1 MTKEQLAEQAS
12 RKLWVF
18 PKLVSGHKC
27 PAHLKL
33 VAETLTDA
41 IKNKSRKKQLLIFKA
56 PPRHGKSEL
65 LPIHAPP
72 WILGNYPKSRII
84 IAAYAA
90 SLAEKHSARGRDIF
104 DEWGS
109 MLWGVNPHPK
119 VFSRGTWD
127 NDRGGG
133 VRAVGIGGAATGY
146 GADFFFI
153 DDYHSDRKEAESQL
167 QRDTVWDW
175 WQAVA
180 VTRIH
185 PGGIVSIFAT
195 PWHDDDLV
203 GRLLKQ
209 YEKEGDKFPFKVTVI
224 NLPALAEEND
234 ILGRK
239 EGEALWPWWSDKT
252 ELEDIKNAVGPYE
265 WAALFQGSPTVRGG
279 TLFKSEHFRY
289 YTFDPLTKEYICY
302 RKDIAEPIRIRKNDL
317 TRHVYCDPSLEIK
330 KTNDPT
336 GAAAWGYSRRYKVW
350 LLLDRLND
358 RIEHTQVMNRL
369 KLFAFK
375 NGCTKIGIENE
386 KLGKV
391 LVKQSAGKDSIGGIK
406 IPFMEIPTG
415 GLDKYAR
422 ATPMAGYI
430 ENERVFFPKDAPWL
444 SPYESSLV
452 KFPNDAHDEDVD
464 ITAMAEKM
472 ESSKTLAEVLAGQ

>member
-27 PAHLKL
+27 PVHLKF
-33 VAETLTDA
+33 VADTLMDA
-41 IKNKSRKKQLLIFKA
+41 IENKSRKKQLLIFKA

-104 DEWGS
+104 DEWGDL
-109 MLWGVNPHPK
+109 LWDVKPHPK

-127 NDRGGG
+127 NDKGGG

-209 YEKEGDKFPFKVTVI
+209 YEKDGDKFPFKVTVI

-239 EGEALWPWWSDKT
+239 EGESAYL
-252 ELEDIKNAVGPYE
+252 LI
-265 WAALFQGSPTVRGG
+265 L
-279 TLFKSEHFRY
+279 
-289 YTFDPLTKEYICY
+289 YT
-302 RKDIAEPIRIRKNDL
+302 R
-317 TRHVYCDPSLEIK
+317 
-330 KTNDPT
+330 
-336 GAAAWGYSRRYKVW
+336 
-350 LLLDRLND
+350 
-358 RIEHTQVMNRL
+358 
-369 KLFAFK
+369 
-375 NGCTKIGIENE
+375 
-386 KLGKV
+386 
-391 LVKQSAGKDSIGGIK
+391 
-406 IPFMEIPTG
+406 
-415 GLDKYAR
+415 
-422 ATPMAGYI
+422 
-430 ENERVFFPKDAPWL
+430 
-444 SPYESSLV
+444 
-452 KFPNDAHDEDVD
+452 
-464 ITAMAEKM
+464 
-472 ESSKTLAEVLAGQ
+472 